1 MYLDLFCIR
10 RIQTSIYS
18 QNRRRTSSF
27 LNQPSRAFS
36 SKLISATKSQF
47 WLVLTLFT
55 ASAKW
60 KYKGCEESRKKE
72 NMIFC
77 ENTTRKVFL
86 AFRFHSPDLAL
97 DVYYPMDQNS
107 WIEAG
112 SIARRCSGQ
121 VPAIVWRRH
130 VGALRRDTNVAERP
144 SVSNRNICHCVLPSK
159 RKDVAPE
166 SRYIEIKTCSR

>member
-36 SKLISATKSQF
+36 SKLISATKFQF

-60 KYKGCEESRKKE
+60 KYKGCEESRKRE
-72 NMIFC
+72 NLLWKYNEEGISCFSLPFSWFSFGC
-77 ENTTRKVFL
+77 VPSHGSKLLDWSRL
-86 AFRFHSPDLAL
+86 DSPPLFG
-97 DVYYPMDQNS
+97 
-107 WIEAG
+107 IG
-112 SIARRCSGQ
+112 ARHCMETPCWCPSE
-121 VPAIVWRRH
+121 RH
-130 VGALRRDTNVAERP
+130 QRSRAA
-144 SVSNRNICHCVLPSK
+144 VSK
-159 RKDVAPE
+159 
-166 SRYIEIKTCSR
+166 